1 MMSLQNTMNRLL
13 SSSMRRKQQP
23 RAARTPEIIRTFVET
38 GDERCPIAGIWS
50 RIPASD
56 ATLDEPEIAP
66 PVMRTLLPWRASHR
80 LFNNIRYSIAGCRTA

>member
-23 RAARTPEIIRTFVET
+23 RAARAPEITRTFVET

-50 RIPASD
+50 RIGTTDPAF
-56 ATLDEPEIAP
+56 DEPERAL
-66 PVMRTLLPWRASHR
+66 PVMRTLFPWRASHT
-80 LFNNIRYSIAGCRTA
+80 LFKLIRYSTT